1 MIKDKAQKRLAAKVC
16 GAQGVV
22 PFLEVAVR
30 SLAGLEDRPVDIT
43 DIDVLGLGMGRA
55 GAVQRLLFDC
65 KTTLKLSAI
74 NRALWVAG
82 LKQLVAADRAYII
95 QTKEAPYSHKLVAN
109 GLNVSIHS
117 EETFVRYAESIAID
131 FARDITYLDN
141 LDIWDAFVGLRQSE
155 PALADLVW
163 FVTTQA
169 A

>member
-1 MIKDKAQKRLAAKVC
+1 M
-16 GAQGVV
+16 
-22 PFLEVAVR
+22 PFLRWRFVHWR
-30 SLAGLEDRPVDIT
+30 SLRIGQSTSPT
-43 DIDVLGLGMGRA
+43 SMCLGWAWGARA
-55 GAVQRLLFDC
+55 RCSDSLFDC

-117 EETFVRYAESIAID
+117 ECSVRYAESIAID
-131 FARDITYLDN
+131 FARDITYLDT